1 MLLDKNIPIPH
12 IKLID
17 FGLAHEIEDG
27 VEFKN
32 IFGTPEFVAPEIVNY
47 EPLGL
52 EADMWSIG
60 VITYI
65 LLSGASPFLGDT
77 KQETLANITAVSY
90 DFGEEFFS
98 QTSELAKDFIRKLL
112 VKETRKRL
120 TIQEALRHP
129 WITPVDNQQALVRRE
144 SLVNLE
150 NFKKQY
156 VRRRW
161 KLSFSIVSLCN
172 HLTRSLM
179 KKVQLRQNEDL
190 RNCESDT
197 EEDIAKR
204 KALHP
209 RRRSSTS

>member
-1 MLLDKNIPIPH
+1 MIQALGFSESLLGSFKSAR
-12 IKLID
+12 KLLEGFD
-17 FGLAHEIEDG
+17 ASDG
-27 VEFKN
+27 QALPAF
-32 IFGTPEFVAPEIVNY
+32 
-47 EPLGL
+47 
-52 EADMWSIG
+52 
-60 VITYI
+60 
-65 LLSGASPFLGDT
+65 ASPFW
-77 KQETLANITAVSY
+77 ARPRPRA
-90 DFGEEFFS
+90 
-98 QTSELAKDFIRKLL
+98 ELAG
-112 VKETRKRL
+112 VAE
-120 TIQEALRHP
+120 E
-129 WITPVDNQQALVRRE
+129 PVDNQQALVRRE
-144 SLVNLE
+144 SVVNLE

-179 KKVQLRQNEDL
+179 KKVHLRPDENL

>member
-1 MLLDKNIPIPH
+1 MLL
-12 IKLID
+12 
-17 FGLAHEIEDG
+17 GA
-27 VEFKN
+27 
-32 IFGTPEFVAPEIVNY
+32 
-47 EPLGL
+47 
-52 EADMWSIG
+52 WSKSP
-60 VITYI
+60 T
-65 LLSGASPFLGDT
+65 LSG
-77 KQETLANITAVSY
+77 ITE
-90 DFGEEFFS
+90 GP
-98 QTSELAKDFIRKLL
+98 QGWK
-112 VKETRKRL
+112 
-120 TIQEALRHP
+120 
-129 WITPVDNQQALVRRE
+129 PVDNQQALVRRE